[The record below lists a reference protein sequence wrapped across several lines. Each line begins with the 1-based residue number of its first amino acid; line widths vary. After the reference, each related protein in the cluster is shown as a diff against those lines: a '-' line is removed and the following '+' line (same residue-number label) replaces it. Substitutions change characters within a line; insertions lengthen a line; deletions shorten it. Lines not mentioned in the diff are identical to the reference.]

1 MGSRISTIQRQ
12 ARELGRLR
20 TGTFNPTKGKNGNG
34 APERSETWIVTS
46 PYEVQVQAAAALWG
60 GEPEKWQPQG
70 NGPMQWRVITQA
82 TAIEAILPPG
92 DPVSQSYETW
102 SKGGVQRR
110 CDGTSESVS
119 GQPCICRATWGDEF
133 HLQAPRD
140 AACKMTTRLNVILP
154 QMPDMGVFRVE
165 THSFYSANEITAT
178 VDIIRAATGPDR
190 LVPVNLRIEPRTRV
204 ANGKTKHFPVIVAE
218 LRGVTSGELLA
229 ATMAARGQLGAGV
242 DRPAIEAPRPDYEA
256 LAKDATTADEVT
268 AIWNQAFT
276 AGHLDDALKAKLA
289 PIGKA
294 LREAEAKSPATPA
307 AEAQADADDE
317 DETVEG
323 EWPDE
328 CEHDE
333 PDPTCDNC
341 RAELAA
347 ESSRIAAEGGA

>member
-20 TGTFNPTKGKNGNG
+20 TGTFNPDKGGKG
-34 APERSETWIVTS
+34 APERSKTWIVTS
-46 PYEVQVQAAAALWG
+46 PYEHQIEAASALWG
-60 GEPEKWQPQG
+60 GTAEKWQPQG
-70 NGPMQWRVITQA
+70 NGAPQWRVITQA
-82 TAIEAILPPG
+82 TVVEAILPPG

-190 LVPVNLRIEPRTRV
+190 LVPINLRIEPRTRV
-204 ANGKTKHFPVIVAE
+204 AGGKTKHFPVIVAE

-242 DRPAIEAPRPDYEA
+242 DRPAIESGRLDYVA

-276 AGHLDDALKAKLA
+276 AGHLDDALKALLA
-289 PIGKA
+289 PIGQA
-294 LREAEAKSPATPA
+294 LREAEKQALA
-307 AEAQADADDE
+307 AQAQHAEGVGVDSDDAE
-317 DETVEG
+317 ETAEG
-323 EWPDE
+323 EWVDE
-328 CEHDE
+328 CGHAE
-333 PDPTCDNC
+333 PDPSCDNC

-347 ESSRIAAEGGA
+347 EASRIAGES